1 MESRF
6 LRKKCYGIICGTITD
21 MRSSCCCQRKTRR
34 EGETRPHELL
44 IFTLMCTRT
53 SARALVLSSAPF
65 SLRSWPFLCVPT
77 AAGHSDGRC
86 WCFDLLGVLFRCPLE
101 TQCKNFHAIS
111 VVLTLAFFSLK
122 NISCTSF
129 HRRWTS
135 VGWWVIQQLCKSFM
149 VVHQTLPSFFPKLT

>member
-1 MESRF
+1 MGLFVEPSLTCAAHAVAREKPEEKGKHVPTSCLF
-6 LRKKCYGIICGTITD
+6 SHWFAYG
-21 MRSSCCCQRKTRR
+21 
-34 EGETRPHELL
+34 HLLELL
-44 IFTLMCTRT
+44 YFL
-53 SARALVLSSAPF
+53 LHLSHYGVDPS
-65 SLRSWPFLCVPT
+65 LCVPT
-77 AAGHSDGRC
+77 AAGHSDGQC
-86 WCFDLLGVLFRCPLE
+86 WCSDLLGVLFLCPLE

-111 VVLTLAFFSLK
+111 VVLTLAFFLLK